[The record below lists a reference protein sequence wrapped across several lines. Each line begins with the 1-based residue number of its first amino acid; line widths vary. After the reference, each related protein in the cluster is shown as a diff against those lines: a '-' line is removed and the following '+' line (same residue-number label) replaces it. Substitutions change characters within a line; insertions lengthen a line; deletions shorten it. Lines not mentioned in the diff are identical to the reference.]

1 MHSEKSNTTKQIKPP
16 LFPQKSLKN
25 HNEIL
30 WISKVCFGPSIFLIL
45 VHVSFNYESDR
56 NLVLLHKLKLLFIFW
71 ISKRKRLVQEI
82 NENIIWKCFKN
93 LVTHCKSISLA
104 NLPVPIGKCNYK
116 KLTNSHQPKKFAEN
130 CKTFRCKWSAE
141 VGEID
146 ESEMATCCWETE
158 RESEREESER
168 GAGGGVSVYT

>member
-1 MHSEKSNTTKQIKPP
+1 MCIVRNRIQQNRLSRLN
-16 LFPQKSLKN
+16 FLKN
-25 HNEIL
+25 HLKIIMKFCE
-30 WISKVCFGPSIFLIL
+30 FLKFVLGHLYFIL

-56 NLVLLHKLKLLFIFW
+56 NLVLLHKPKLLFIFW

-82 NENIIWKCFKN
+82 NENIIWKCFNN

-130 CKTFRCKWSAE
+130 CKTFRWKWSAE

-158 RESEREESER
+158 RESEREESKR
-168 GAGGGVSVYT
+168 GAGGIVSVYT